1 MLGQSDWLK
10 DRHVIQDKLMTISPR
25 ALSGSIKKMAL
36 FAPDLVFPAPK
47 GRKLNQIWRSQELDP
62 AVPEAKIF
70 SFISPNQ

>member
-1 MLGQSDWLK
+1 
-10 DRHVIQDKLMTISPR
+10 
-25 ALSGSIKKMAL
+25 MAL

-70 SFISPNQ
+70 SFMNQQSLLLFFLLLLELRFPSHTMETL